1 MKGNWIL
8 CLAAGVI
15 GGAVVHF
22 AWIQPVHAQVFRIV
36 PQQVSAQELVL
47 VDQKDKTFAT
57 LTVTKIN
64 GREVFEIIGK
74 DGQVIARVGDG
85 PQVVH

>member
-1 MKGNWIL
+1 MKGNWVL
-8 CLAAGVI
+8 CLAAGII
-15 GGAVVHF
+15 GGAVAHF

-64 GREVFEIIGK
+64 GREIFEIIGK
-74 DGQVIARVGDG
+74 DGQVIAKVGQG
-85 PQVVH
+85 PQVIP